1 MIFNKKIQFMFVRNL
16 MTMEVDKKSELCL
29 KRNTR
34 ISKSYL

>member
-16 MTMEVDKKSELCL
+16 MSMEVDKKSELGL